1 MQPSQYQ
8 NEPSGE
14 LPSPQYNFGPPT
26 PEAPPSPV
34 GNETE
39 QQQGMSIEQG
49 MSFSQS
55 PQQQMGAQP
64 MPPMVNAGD
73 QSVHG
78 QSAPATASQH
88 SPQIA
93 DDSDLIEKE
102 WVTKAKH
109 IVEQTKHD
117 PYVENQEVNKM
128 KADYLKKRYNKD
140 LKLSEN

>member
-1 MQPSQYQ
+1 MQPSQYP
-8 NEPSGE
+8 NETSGE
-14 LPSPQYNFGPPT
+14 LPSPQQYDSGQKS
-26 PEAPPSPV
+26 PEVPAQPV
-34 GNETE
+34 GEE
-39 QQQGMSIEQG
+39 KQQAISIEQG

-64 MPPMVNAGD
+64 MPPMAAAGTPSD
-73 QSVHG
+73 DPH
-78 QSAPATASQH
+78 APVGASQH

-117 PYVENQEVNKM
+117 PYVQNQEVNKM